1 LVVFIIERRFPQLCV
16 ACHGG
21 RFSSSIV
28 LPNFGP
34 SCNFG
39 ISATAQ
45 VGKDISKVFV
55 KRPSSNREGKVKF
68 ANYSNEAPA

>member
-1 LVVFIIERRFPQLCV
+1 MQLGH
-16 ACHGG
+16 A
-21 RFSSSIV
+21 
-28 LPNFGP
+28 
-34 SCNFG
+34 
-39 ISATAQ
+39 ATAQ